1 MRLFSIFCT
10 APSPVSLKSLSC
22 DTLIFRAKLHKI
34 RTFLTCPDSIQYYS
48 VLILLIIP
56 RYQLIFCISQSAV
69 IKCLSS
75 LLCVGFKY
83 SRNDH
88 LTLVRRVIAWIY
100 CTSTKFKFKPL
111 TAACQSVG
119 YETLIIIFVGYWIIG
134 CIILSFYPYRL
145 ALIFLRF

>member
-1 MRLFSIFCT
+1 M
-10 APSPVSLKSLSC
+10 P
-22 DTLIFRAKLHKI
+22 
-34 RTFLTCPDSIQYYS
+34 PDSEYFLLKKSGHFDLPGFQKCYAIYTL
-48 VLILLIIP
+48 LILC
-56 RYQLIFCISQSAV
+56 RYQLIFCISQPAV

-119 YETLIIIFVGYWIIG
+119 YETIIIIFVGYWIIG
-134 CIILSFYPYRL
+134 CLILSFYPYRL